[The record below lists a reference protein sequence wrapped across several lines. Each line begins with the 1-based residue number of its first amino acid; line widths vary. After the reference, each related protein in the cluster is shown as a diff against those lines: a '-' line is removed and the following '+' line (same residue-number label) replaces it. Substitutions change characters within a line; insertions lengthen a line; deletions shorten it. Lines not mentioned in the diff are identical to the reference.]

1 MIAGLKALFG
11 AIILFLGRKLYWF
24 TIAAVGFFA
33 AIELTARL
41 LEDQPLWVAIILGV
55 IVGGIGALLAVT
67 IQRIAIGLAGFFLG
81 GFLFF
86 QILSV
91 FDIQLGGWNWAI
103 FILGGLLG
111 IALVS
116 ALFEWTL
123 ILLSSIIGSILLVQ
137 SSLFPDL
144 NRWILFLVTLIL
156 GLGVQVILYRS
167 EKQRMVS

>member
-1 MIAGLKALFG
+1 MISGLKILFG
-11 AIILFLGRKLYWF
+11 AIILFLGRRLYWF

-33 AIELTARL
+33 AIELTSRL
-41 LEDQPLWVAIILGV
+41 LKDQPLWVAIIFGV
-55 IVGGIGALLAVT
+55 IVGGIGALLALT

-81 GFLFF
+81 GFLLF

-91 FDIQLGGWNWAI
+91 FDIQLGGWNWVI

-123 ILLSSIIGSILLVQ
+123 MFLSSIIGSILLVQ
-137 SSLFPDL
+137 SPLFPDL

-156 GLGVQVILYRS
+156 GLGVQIILYRS
-167 EKQRMVS
+167 EKRRGAG

>member
-116 ALFEWTL
+116 TLFEWTL